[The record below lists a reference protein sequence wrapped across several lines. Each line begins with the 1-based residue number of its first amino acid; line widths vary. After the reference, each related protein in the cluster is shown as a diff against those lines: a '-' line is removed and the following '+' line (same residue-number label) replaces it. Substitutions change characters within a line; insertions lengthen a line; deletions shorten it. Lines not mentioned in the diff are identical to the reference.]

1 MIGEGAVN
9 DRRERERERGISRDL
24 AAVTVVIMEIVTIV
38 VLEVVRGYRVIRV
51 VFTTKIA
58 AVIT

>member
-1 MIGEGAVN
+1 MIG
-9 DRRERERERGISRDL
+9 ERERERGIARDL
-24 AAVTVVIMEIVTIV
+24 AVVTVVIMEIVTIV